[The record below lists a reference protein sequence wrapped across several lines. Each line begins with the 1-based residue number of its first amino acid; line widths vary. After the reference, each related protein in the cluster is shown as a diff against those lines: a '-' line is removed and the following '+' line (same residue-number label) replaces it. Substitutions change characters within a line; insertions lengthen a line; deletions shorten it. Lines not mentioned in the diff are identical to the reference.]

1 MRHIATEKSFVI
13 DRACEVTRLIS
24 LCKLLARF
32 LTEAARQP
40 YGRTSRTNYVDARAN
55 LGPNE
60 PFLRCEVP
68 VSIRERKRPRQPSQS
83 MTESQVLTAL
93 WMGAFLL
100 VHLGVIA
107 RVILR
112 PHREPASRVAWIV
125 VMIVLPVIGI
135 LTYILL
141 GETSIGRRR
150 MSRLH
155 AVLAAMPD
163 LTKAPG
169 MDSPNLQPKIPE
181 TYAHLF
187 RLGHSIN
194 GFEPVGGNCASLLPD
209 SNATIESMVADIDAS
224 QNHVHLISYIWL
236 PDNNGLKMVEALQR
250 AVARKVICRA
260 MADGLGSRIMIESP
274 HWKAMQAAG
283 VQVATAL
290 PIGNPLLRPLRGRID
305 LRNHRK
311 ILVIDNRITYCGSQ
325 NCADPEFRIKA
336 KFAPWVDAV
345 MRFEGPIARQN
356 QYLFASDWMTQ
367 MDGDLTP
374 LLCQPLPPG
383 DPGLTAQVIGTG
395 PTVYNSAMPEVFE
408 TLLYTARRELVITTP
423 YYVPDEA
430 MQTALCASARRGVT
444 TTIIFPARNDS
455 WIVGAASRSYYSDL
469 LAAGV
474 RIYEYEGGLLH
485 TKSLTLDGE
494 VTLIGSANMDRRSFD
509 LNYENNILFYDPTL
523 TAEMRRRQDAYLARS
538 QRVTAETVAQWPM
551 TRQLWNNTIAMLGP
565 IL

>member
-1 MRHIATEKSFVI
+1 
-13 DRACEVTRLIS
+13 
-24 LCKLLARF
+24 
-32 LTEAARQP
+32 
-40 YGRTSRTNYVDARAN
+40 
-55 LGPNE
+55 
-60 PFLRCEVP
+60 
-68 VSIRERKRPRQPSQS
+68 

-93 WMGAFLL
+93 WTAAFLL

-112 PHREPASRVAWIV
+112 PHREPTSRVAWIV
-125 VMIVLPVIGI
+125 VICVFPVIGI
-135 LTYILL
+135 LAYILL
-141 GETSIGRRR
+141 GETSIGRQRV
-150 MSRLH
+150 SRLC

-169 MDSPNLQPKIPE
+169 MDSPDLQPKIPE

-187 RLGHSIN
+187 RLGYSVN
-194 GFEPVGGNCASLLPD
+194 GFEPMGGNHGTLLPD
-209 SNATIESMVADIDAS
+209 SNATIASMVADIDAA
-224 QNHVHLISYIWL
+224 QDHVHLTVYIWL
-236 PDNNGLKMVEALQR
+236 PDNNGLKVVEALKR
-250 AVARKVICRA
+250 AAARKVICRT
-260 MADGLGSRIMIESP
+260 MADGLGSRSMIAYE
-274 HWKAMQAAG
+274 HWKAMQEAG

-290 PIGNPLLRPLRGRID
+290 AIGNPLLRPLRGRID

-325 NCADPEFRIKA
+325 NCADPEFLIKA
-336 KFAPWVDAV
+336 RFAPWVDAM
-345 MRFEGPIARQN
+345 MRFEGPIARHN
-356 QYLFASDWMTQ
+356 QYLFASDWMAQ
-367 MDGDLTP
+367 MGGDLTP
-374 LLCQPLPPG
+374 LLRQPLPRG

-430 MQTALCASARRGVT
+430 MQAALCASGRRGVKT
-444 TTIIFPARNDS
+444 IIIFPARNDS
-455 WIVGAASRSYYSDL
+455 WIVAAASRTYYSDL

-474 RIYEYEGGLLH
+474 LIYEYQGGLLH
-485 TKSLTLDGE
+485 TKSVTLDGE

-509 LNYENNILFYDPTL
+509 LNYENNMLFYDPTL

-538 QRVTAETVAQWPM
+538 HPVTAEAVAQWPM
-551 TRQLWNNTIAMLGP
+551 TRRLWNNTVAMLGP